1 MKPEILGRLH
11 AFIND
16 LNQSQHRDEYT
27 LRAVLRA
34 VANTYK
40 NGDIEGLENAIQKYK
55 NPPLFS
61 EADKI
66 VNPIEREQ
74 AVAKIFVDMGKI
86 IRGIEISDDLA
97 EEEK

>member
-16 LNQSQHRDEYT
+16 LNHSKDRDEYT

-55 NPPLFS
+55 NPVLFNQDP
-61 EADKI
+61 AD
-66 VNPIEREQ
+66 
-74 AVAKIFVDMGKI
+74 VDAGNSKVF
-86 IRGIEISDDLA
+86 SDAGDDW
-97 EEEK
+97 K